1 MTQHKPQFLSLQAAL
16 TVRHRILCLLLGLML
31 LLSAV
36 GCSDSPVAS
45 GSSESGST
53 TASGDT
59 GTKTSGSSADSA
71 ASSSDSTAPDTSRT
85 EPSPSGTTAPSA
97 GESGL
102 TAEQLAA
109 FLAQE
114 HTYLQYTAGT
124 DSSVTAAPSSVSEDG
139 SFFDDFADG
148 IDPAIWN
155 SVQQKWGAG
164 NNGVKR
170 DHISYT
176 ADGAAVFAAYGDYYK
191 TKSLRR
197 SGACLATRKPLG
209 PGSFE
214 VRMKV
219 LPRMGSC
226 TAMWTYYNDGTRNH
240 EIDIELPGN
249 TRSFRYSLFTNWLT
263 EQEYASQY
271 VPSPSAYNDGKWHTY
286 RFDWHTDP
294 RRVDY
299 AVDGKT
305 VLSVDHHI
313 PTAAGLFNVGVWFPW
328 EWCGEPDFDTAQML
342 VDWIRYEP
350 YDEPYEP

>member
-1 MTQHKPQFLSLQAAL
+1 MSAHIQNMATGAVSPAAGN
-16 TVRHRILCLLLGLML
+16 GL
-31 LLSAV
+31 
-36 GCSDSPVAS
+36 P
-45 GSSESGST
+45 
-53 TASGDT
+53 
-59 GTKTSGSSADSA
+59 
-71 ASSSDSTAPDTSRT
+71 ASSVYLENGAFF
-85 EPSPSGTTAPSA
+85 ENFAKGIPSA
-97 GESGL
+97 HWYLMRARWGQGNHGVLPEN
-102 TAEQLAA
+102 AA
-109 FLAQE
+109 C
-114 HTYLQYTAGT
+114 T
-124 DSSVTAAPSSVSEDG
+124 
-139 SFFDDFADG
+139 ADG
-148 IDPAIWN
+148 ILVLTARGDRYTGDFN
-155 SVQQKWGAG
+155 GGNGQRTGA
-164 NNGVKR
+164 VLT
-170 DHISYT
+170 S
-176 ADGAAVFAAYGDYYK
+176 
-191 TKSLRR
+191 RR
-197 SGACLATRKPLG
+197 RFG

-219 LPRMGSC
+219 LPEMGACS
-226 TAMWTYYNDGTRNH
+226 AIWTYYNDGVRNH

-249 TRSFRYSLFTNWLT
+249 TRNFEGVLCTNWLT